1 MENDTLLNSRNEYL
15 KLEGIETP
23 FELDESVTN
32 MLRYLM
38 ELNGNELYSQSTTEA
53 ILGISATLEREI
65 VDCID
70 EYRLEKELRKQSN
83 YRLLMQNA
91 VKLIRNDIKLVLEV
105 E

>member
-1 MENDTLLNSRNEYL
+1 MENDTLLNLRNEYL

-32 MLRYLM
+32 M